1 MLSNGIVEIFKSI
14 EDGILPDSLEECPEI
29 IPYVVSLL
37 MKKSDINNISPE
49 IEKYIDA
56 LFSIKFFNYNEL
68 YKQAC
73 VIVNKPEMLSNMEN
87 VDNTVKDIIQ
97 LIVELLK
104 LQQYVNDYENQNPD
118 NNSTANSS
126 NNNRMGYGRFS
137 QQRNT
142 ANVAKT
148 PSINFFTSPTLN
160 LKILKTENQILYYQF
175 LYILCYCLNEYIKVE
190 VIVDI
195 FCYIEC
201 GIDFIIQ
208 YIENTPWNFFK
219 VIEQCCTLHKLKQEL
234 QPSINQILTEMY
246 KLAPHHS
253 MALRN
258 ILVEKR
264 ILPNIILAITKDVI
278 HDELTFINSIFG
290 KNSKWVIQDKQ
301 CVKYINWIRSKM
313 YQEISFQMTV
323 NSDSID
329 IYIPFRIICGLA
341 GLVNKFH
348 FNSDEL
354 NLYINVV
361 RQSHNHRLAQLSLCF
376 MLICWDQISSYSKES
391 LVELM
396 GNLLRSE
403 YSEMT
408 LMLGVYSHTNQM
420 FEIVHLVRNILRID
434 IDIPK
439 TSLPGMRYLIT
450 QTLINE
456 SEITKRALYLPKTKM
471 SKNENFSFM
480 IVYQL
485 LRGKVFQ
492 KGNVDV
498 RDWITYQILNISLPI
513 HHLIQPILKEYIEG
527 IFTTTSITKIP
538 EEQIYN
544 HLKDISESPQP
555 SQIVLLFYV
564 LMFNE
569 IIQQLPHH
577 SLITEY
583 ETKFLENIPI
593 KYILHYVE
601 NNKEFNAI
609 YPSFVKCIAYQ
620 FPHLYNTTNNIME
633 EEIDNNTSLI
643 IPYFRKTDIING
655 INSNKNKNNENE
667 MMIDNENM
675 KFDPDNIKKNLLN
688 SESDDNMILLALR
701 YINSLKTH
709 QKIPYCECILSTV
722 IPRILNKR
730 DVDILIV
737 DEFVEIWKSLNTVI
751 PNKLWVATLNNFQK
765 EKRGND
771 YTYQDLIENPMIL
784 FTCDQRIYQ
793 NPKLLEIFLLTLE
806 FVMMA
811 SRHYYRHEYNTHL
824 VRNNNTNLFRDLHL
838 STLLYIQETSLFQ
851 TLIEISQM
859 ESKITDN
866 EKQKEVILSLIF
878 NFINQRFIENPKYI
892 KLIHFQTYAVEII
905 PDMVKY
911 VPSMHVCF
919 DFIPELLSINN
930 IESQIFGIHL
940 SGFVFMKYPVARS
953 HALAKDVVIPKIK
966 HMSLPFINFTSQV
979 QNQMNNDINNM
990 GNIIE
995 NIPDYLVEVIPVLIN
1010 ICKAFPNLIHSV
1022 SELLHTMK
1030 PIKDS
1035 QFKSLVVNNAVA
1047 FKQSKANLLFQ
1058 IANVISETTIEIVS
1072 LIKNENQNLN
1082 NLNKKK

>member
-1 MLSNGIVEIFKSI
+1 MKS
-14 EDGILPDSLEECPEI
+14 
-29 IPYVVSLL
+29 
-37 MKKSDINNISPE
+37 
-49 IEKYIDA
+49 
-56 LFSIKFFNYNEL
+56 
-68 YKQAC
+68 
-73 VIVNKPEMLSNMEN
+73 
-87 VDNTVKDIIQ
+87 
-97 LIVELLK
+97 
-104 LQQYVNDYENQNPD
+104 
-118 NNSTANSS
+118 
-126 NNNRMGYGRFS
+126 
-137 QQRNT
+137 
-142 ANVAKT
+142 
-148 PSINFFTSPTLN
+148 
-160 LKILKTENQILYYQF
+160 ENQILYYQL
-175 LYILCYCLNEYIKVE
+175 LYILCYCLNDFIKVE
-190 VIVDI
+190 IVVDI
-195 FCYIEC
+195 FCYLEYGIE
-201 GIDFIIQ
+201 FIIQ
-208 YIENTPWNFFK
+208 YVENTPWNFFK
-219 VIEQCCTLHKLKQEL
+219 VVEQCCSLYKLKPEL
-234 QPSINQILTEMY
+234 QSSINHILTGMY

-253 MALRN
+253 ITIRN

-264 ILPNIILAITKDVI
+264 ILPNIILAITKDII
-278 HDELTFINSIFG
+278 HDELTFINSVMG
-290 KNSKWVIQDKQ
+290 KNSKWFIQDKQ
-301 CVKYINWIRSKM
+301 CTQYINWIKSKM
-313 YQEISFQMTV
+313 HQEISFQMSM
-323 NSDSID
+323 NSDSVD

-341 GLVNKFH
+341 GLINKLH
-348 FNSDEL
+348 FDSDEL
-354 NLYINVV
+354 NLYMDVV
-361 RQSHNHRLAQLSLCF
+361 RQSQNHRMTQLSLCF

-456 SEITKRALYLPKTKM
+456 SEITKRSLYLPKTKM
-471 SKNENFSFM
+471 SKNENFSFS

-485 LRGKVFQ
+485 LRGKVFH

-498 RDWITYQILNISLPI
+498 KDWIMYQILNISLPI

-527 IFTTTSITKIP
+527 ILTTNSITKIP
-538 EEQIYN
+538 EDHIYN
-544 HLKDISESPQP
+544 YLKDINESPQP
-555 SQIVLLFYV
+555 SQIILLFYV

-569 IIQQLPHH
+569 IVQQFPHH
-577 SLITEY
+577 STISEY

-601 NNKEFNAI
+601 NKKEFSAI

-643 IPYFRKTDIING
+643 IPYFRQVDIINC
-655 INSNKNKNNENE
+655 INNSKND
-667 MMIDNENM
+667 MIIDNEGI
-675 KFDPDNIKKNLLN
+675 KFDPENIKKNLLQSKN
-688 SESDDNMILLALR
+688 DNKMILLALR

-709 QKIPYCECILSTV
+709 QKIPYCDIILSTI
-722 IPRILNKR
+722 IPRIIELN
-730 DVDILIV
+730 DDNDLIV

-765 EKRGND
+765 EKRGSD
-771 YTYQDLIENPMIL
+771 YNYQDLIENPMIL
-784 FTCDQRIYQ
+784 FTCDQRIYS

-811 SRHYYRHEYNTHL
+811 SRHYYRHEYNIHL
-824 VRNNNTNLFRDLHL
+824 VRGNNINNMFRDLHL

-851 TLIEISQM
+851 TLIEISQI
-859 ESKITDN
+859 EKKKSTN
-866 EKQKEVILSLIF
+866 EKHKEAILSLIF

-892 KLIHFQTYAVEII
+892 KLIHFQTYAVDII

-919 DFIPELLSINN
+919 DFIPELLSITN

-940 SGFVFMKYPVARS
+940 SGYVFMKYPVARS

-966 HMSLPFINFTSQV
+966 HMALPFINFTSQI
-979 QNQMNNDINNM
+979 QNQINNEISLNNL
-990 GNIIE
+990 GNIVE
-995 NIPDYLVEVIPVLIN
+995 SIPDYLVEVIPVLVN
-1010 ICKAFPNLIHSV
+1010 ICKAFPNIIHLV
-1022 SELLHTMK
+1022 SDLLHKMK
-1030 PIKDS
+1030 PINDS
-1035 QFKSLVVNNAVA
+1035 QFKSLVLNNAIA
-1047 FKQSKANLLFQ
+1047 FKQSKTNLLFQ
-1058 IANVISETTIEIVS
+1058 IGKVISETTIKMAS

-1082 NLNKKK
+1082 LKK

>member
-1 MLSNGIVEIFKSI
+1 MVNYEKDEIFKSL
-14 EDGILPDSLEECPEI
+14 EDGIFPDSLEECPDI
-29 IPYVVSLL
+29 IPYIVSTV
-37 MKKSDINNISPE
+37 MNKSDFNNISPE
-49 IEKYIDA
+49 IEKYVDA
-56 LFSIKFFNYNEL
+56 LLSLKFLNFNEIYQQGNIIFNNPEL
-68 YKQAC
+68 ISNIENADN
-73 VIVNKPEMLSNMEN
+73 NKKN
-87 VDNTVKDIIQ
+87 IIQ
-97 LIVELLK
+97 LIVEILK
-104 LQQYVNDYENQNPD
+104 LQVYANDYENQNPQRD
-118 NNSTANSS
+118 NMNSSSS
-126 NNNRMGYGRFS
+126 NNGRNRFS
-137 QQRNT
+137 QQKNT
-142 ANVAKT
+142 VNVLNT
-148 PSINFFTSPTLN
+148 PLN
-160 LKILKTENQILYYQF
+160 YFKSTFLDLKSMKLENQILYYQ
-175 LYILCYCLNEYIKVE
+175 LIYILCYSLVNFFKVE
-190 VIVDI
+190 TIINI
-195 FCYIEC
+195 FCYIEN
-201 GIDFIIQ
+201 GIELIIN
-208 YIENTPWNFFK
+208 YVENTPWNFFK
-219 VIEQCCTLHKLKQEL
+219 VIEHCCILYKIKPEL
-234 QPSINQILTEMY
+234 QGSINQILTEMY

-253 MALRN
+253 LTIRN

-264 ILPNIILAITKDVI
+264 ILPNIILAITKDI
-278 HDELTFINSIFG
+278 MHDELTFINSVLG
-290 KNSKWVIQDKQ
+290 KSSKWFIQDKQ
-301 CVKYINWIRSKM
+301 SGKYINWIRSRM
-313 YQEISFQMTV
+313 YQEVSFQMSV

-341 GLVNKFH
+341 GLINKFH

-354 NLYINVV
+354 NLYMDVV
-361 RQSHNHRLAQLSLCF
+361 RHSHNHRLTQLSLCF

-396 GNLLRSE
+396 GNLIRSE

-420 FEIVHLVRNILRID
+420 YEIVHLVRNLLRID

-456 SEITKRALYLPKTKM
+456 SEITKRSLYLSKTKK

-492 KGNVDV
+492 KGNVDIK
-498 RDWITYQILNISLPI
+498 DWITYQILNVSLPI

-527 IFTTTSITKIP
+527 ILTTPSITKIP
-538 EEQIYN
+538 DHQVYN
-544 HLKDISESPQP
+544 HLKDIGEIPQP

-569 IIQQLPHH
+569 MIQQYPHH

-601 NNKEFNAI
+601 NKKEFSAI

-633 EEIDNNTSLI
+633 EEIKQNTSLI
-643 IPYFRKTDIING
+643 SPYFRQVDII
-655 INSNKNKNNENE
+655 KEENNNNQNNDN
-667 MMIDNENM
+667 MIIDNEDI
-675 KFDPDNIKKNLLN
+675 KFDPENIKNSLLN
-688 SESDDNMILLALR
+688 PTSNNKMILLALR
-701 YINSLKTH
+701 YINSLRIH
-709 QKIPYCECILSTV
+709 QKIPYCDCILSSV
-722 IPRILNKR
+722 IPRILDKNDD
-730 DVDILIV
+730 DVLIV
-737 DEFVEIWKSLNTVI
+737 NEFVEIWKSLNTVI

-765 EKRGND
+765 EKRGID

-784 FTCDQRIYQ
+784 FTCDKRIYQ

-806 FVMMA
+806 FVMVA
-811 SRHYYRHEYNTHL
+811 SRHYYRHEYNTYL
-824 VRNNNTNLFRDLHL
+824 AKGANTNMFRDLHL

-859 ESKITDN
+859 ESKQLND
-866 EKQKEVILSLIF
+866 EKQKENILSLIF

-892 KLIHFQTYAVEII
+892 KLIHFQTYDVKII
-905 PDMVKY
+905 PNMVKY

-919 DFIPELLSINN
+919 DFIPELLSLKN

-953 HALAKDVVIPKIK
+953 HALAKDVVIPKIQD
-966 HMSLPFINFTSQV
+966 MALPFINFTSQI
-979 QNQMNNDINNM
+979 QNQMNNEMILNNM
-990 GNIIE
+990 SKIIE
-995 NIPDYLVEVIPVLIN
+995 NIPDCLVEVIPVLIN
-1010 ICKAFPNLIHSV
+1010 ICKAFPNLIHIV

-1035 QFKSLVVNNAVA
+1035 QFKTLIVNNALV
-1047 FKQSKANLLFQ
+1047 FNQSKANLLLQ
-1058 IANVISETTIEIVS
+1058 IVNVISETTIEIVS
-1072 LIKNENQNLN
+1072 LIKNENQNS
-1082 NLNKKK
+1082 KKK